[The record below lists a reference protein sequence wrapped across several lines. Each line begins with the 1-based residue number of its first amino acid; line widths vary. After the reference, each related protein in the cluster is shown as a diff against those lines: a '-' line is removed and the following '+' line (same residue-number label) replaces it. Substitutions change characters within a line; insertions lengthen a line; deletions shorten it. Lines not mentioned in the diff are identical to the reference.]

1 MGRRWS
7 QNSILNPSATHLEA
21 DGCRCLAKT
30 ISRHRRNKNVTKLIR
45 PSVIEIRN
53 QKLQREP
60 FHLDFHIESFAKRT
74 MYAWMYDDIYVY
86 CTPSKRNWKFLLL
99 EWSFPFNITIML
111 DSNFT
116 SFIFLIL
123 LLVFKQSTI
132 SMRNAYTYMQMFS
145 LCFYYSKNF
154 VRAASSTFQH
164 CMVLYMRGIVVV
176 YIVVRIPFTWL
187 VGKMCRK

>member
-132 SMRNAYTYMQMFS
+132 SMRIHICK
-145 LCFYYSKNF
+145 CFLFVFIIPRTLSVPRHQHFNTAWYYICA
-154 VRAASSTFQH
+154 V
-164 CMVLYMRGIVVV
+164 
-176 YIVVRIPFTWL
+176 
-187 VGKMCRK
+187 